1 MMLAPLFQLGN
12 LIIRALPP
20 WLRYRVASVTGRAAF
35 YLMPRRRRIAYENYG
50 QVLGLPWNDPRTK
63 RTARQAFANYG
74 KMVCDFILMASLTP
88 AQIRAMVRPSG
99 AEILDRALAQG
110 KGVIV
115 VTAHFAN
122 WDILAAAA
130 AVYGYAVN
138 AVTNEVRGG
147 LNRLVI
153 RSRERIGMRM
163 IPVGSSSARGILRAL
178 QRNEVVALVCDLYR
192 GENGVPVEF
201 FDRPTILPS
210 GPAALALKTGAPIV
224 PVWVQRQADNRY
236 VARVENPLEVAK
248 TGNPAADVEATTNRI
263 AAFFERIIR
272 QQPDQWF
279 VFLPL
284 WRSAKLDGSAMQAA
298 LGPS

>member
-1 MMLAPLFQLGN
+1 MILGPLFQLGN
-12 LIIRALPP
+12 LVTRALPAE
-20 WLRYRVASVTGRAAF
+20 LRYRVASGTGRLLF

-50 QVLGLPWNDPRTK
+50 QVLGLPWNHPKTK
-63 RTARQAFANYG
+63 QTARRAFSNYA
-74 KMVCDFILMASLTP
+74 KMISDFILMGSLSP

-115 VTAHFAN
+115 VTAHFSN

-138 AVTNEVRGG
+138 AVTGELRGG
-147 LNRLVI
+147 LNRLVV

-163 IPVGSSSARGILRAL
+163 IPVGAARGILRAL
-178 QRNEVVALVCDLYR
+178 QRNELVALVCDLYR
-192 GENGVPVEF
+192 GENGVSVDF

-210 GPAALALKTGAPIV
+210 GPAALALKTGAPII
-224 PVWVQRQADNRY
+224 PVWVERLPDNGY
-236 VARVENPLEVAK
+236 LARVEAPLEVVRSGDL
-248 TGNPAADVEATTNRI
+248 TADIEATTHRI

-272 QQPDQWF
+272 HQPDQWF

-284 WRSAKLDGSAMQAA
+284 WRQQNVAASTMQTA